1 MTSKRF
7 QQNMRTSF
15 RKYWCH
21 VVLCTTR
28 NEVWNVTVS
37 NSICFRL
44 KSCVQLLKHNKQSY
58 DLPILLQIDHS
69 SNQEMAAAHCD
80 IRESR
85 HILYNNIDTKVC
97 FIILWKP
104 SSLGIP
110 SSSLKKF
117 DIFIG

>member
-44 KSCVQLLKHNKQSY
+44 KSCVQLLKQQTKLRFADTSA
-58 DLPILLQIDHS
+58 DRSFI
-69 SNQEMAAAHCD
+69 QEMAAAHCD

-85 HILYNNIDTKVC
+85 QILYNNIDTKVC